1 MPASLFDRA
10 FAVLFGR
17 DQQVRPD
24 QDQAFVAELTDM
36 IVDTV
41 EPKVKAQRNYRH
53 KLEPC
58 VRTTIAFLR
67 QVGRTP
73 LQPLLLTRANW
84 GHDDSLRAF
93 FAAADDIPAFLGRSK
108 ELRAFFDAPVNAGVG
123 EAIALLGMRR
133 EEKTVF
139 APRSTGGALMEE
151 VARTTVNFTGH
162 RLVAPAATEQQT
174 RLEVGRR
181 IVLRLAQVALGR
193 ILEIEEQGLKQE
205 QRKAVLA
212 TRLRFLKLAQ
222 DGMQGIVDDPL
233 TIAQQI
239 ADVQRQLDH
248 AVKDFIEV
256 KSTLATLDGT
266 IAQIQEVF
274 GNPERHVALTRH
286 ELRVDRMNVKVDAAA
301 NESNRA
307 ITLAEL
313 RVGERTQAVIAFV
326 RCPRSEMPAKV
337 DLLAQA
343 ERFL

>member
-17 DQQVRPD
+17 EQQVRPD
-24 QDQAFVAELTDM
+24 QDAAFVAELTDM

-41 EPKVKAQRNYRH
+41 EPKVRAQRNYRH

-84 GHDDSLRAF
+84 GTDASLRAF
-93 FAAADDIPAFLGRSK
+93 FASADDIPAFLGRSK

-123 EAIALLGMRR
+123 EAIALLGMHR

-139 APRSTGGALMEE
+139 APRYTNGTLMEE
-151 VARTTVNFTGH
+151 VTQTTVNFTGH
-162 RLVAPAATEQQT
+162 RLVAPSSTEQQT

-193 ILEIEEQGLKQE
+193 ILEIDQQGLKQE
-205 QRKAVLA
+205 QQKAVLS

-239 ADVQRQLDH
+239 ADVKRQLDQS
-248 AVKDFIEV
+248 VKDFIEV
-256 KSTLATLDGT
+256 KSTLATLDGY
-266 IAQIQEVF
+266 IAQIEEVF
-274 GNPERHVALTRH
+274 GHPERHVGLTRN

-301 NESNRA
+301 GDAQQA

-313 RVGERTQAVIAFV
+313 RVGERAQAVIAFV